1 MRVLLLSRY
10 GHLGPSSRLR
20 HYQFLPELAARGME
34 VDVAPLLP
42 DRYLSMLYGGGGRS
56 PGLVAQAYLTRLR
69 AMLSVRRYDL
79 VWIEKEILPWLP
91 YPLERL
97 LLAGVPYVV
106 DFDDAWFHK
115 YDRHRSG
122 AVRALLGDKLD
133 RLMSRAALVTVGN
146 DYLGDRA
153 RRAGARRI
161 LTLPT
166 VVDLNRYPLRE
177 PVAGPTAGKERVT
190 IGWIGSPS
198 TSPYLDLVRG
208 PLEAIVAKGMA
219 DLVLIGAAKETLAG
233 LPVRRLDWTEASEV
247 SNIQSFDIG
256 IMPLADTPWERGKCG
271 YKLIQYMACGRPVVA
286 SPVGVN
292 TSIVEHGVN
301 GFLAD
306 TEAEWLEALGRLCAE
321 PGLREA
327 AGAAGRAKVEQR
339 YCVERLAPQLI
350 DGLRV
355 AAGKG

>member
-10 GHLGPSSRLR
+10 GQLGPSSRLR
-20 HYQFLPELAARGME
+20 HYQFLPALAAAGIE

-69 AMLSVRRYDL
+69 ALLTVRRYDL
-79 VWIEKEILPWLP
+79 AWIEKEILPWLP

-97 LLAGVPYVV
+97 LLAGVPYAV

-153 RRAGARRI
+153 RAAGARRI

-166 VVDLNRYPLRE
+166 VVDLNRYP
-177 PVAGPTAGKERVT
+177 PHKPATGKERVT

-198 TSPYLDLVRG
+198 TSPYLDLVRA
-208 PLEAIVAKGMA
+208 PLEAMVADGRA
-219 DLVLIGAAKETLAG
+219 DLVLIGAGKEALSG

-247 SNIQSFDIG
+247 SDILSFDIG

-306 TEAEWLEALGRLCAE
+306 TEAEWREALGRLCAE
-321 PGLREA
+321 PGLRAA
-327 AGAAGRAKVEQR
+327 AGAAGRARVEQR
-339 YCVERLAPQLI
+339 YCVDRIVPPLI
-350 DGLRV
+350 DGLR
-355 AAGKG
+355 AASER